1 VAATGWGL
9 CYESGM
15 FGLGFGE
22 VVIVLVL
29 ALVLLG
35 PKRLPDVAKQL
46 GKAMRE
52 FRRAT
57 DDLKGQFETELYREE
72 PKAPPPALAP
82 RSSPPAEP
90 TIPAPPVPAAR
101 TDNVPGLEAAVAE
114 PATPPQGQDGK
125 PTEPT

>member
-1 VAATGWGL
+1 MAATGWGL

-15 FGLGFGE
+15 LGLGFGE

-57 DDLKGQFETELYREE
+57 EDLKGQFETELYREE

-90 TIPAPPVPAAR
+90 TIPVPAAR
-101 TDNVPGLEAAVAE
+101 TDNVPGLEAAAAE
-114 PATPPQGQDGK
+114 PVTPPQGQDGK
-125 PTEPT
+125 PTEST